1 MTTRLSL
8 SGKSSCMGSQL
19 FQLYIPFPSGNL
31 LGPVINTTIE
41 GGLEKFFRQP
51 TGCGEQTMLF
61 LAPNVYVLEY
71 LMNTKQISGAS
82 AESAH
87 RFIQSGMYSFLSNMR
102 HLVFC
107 QILVSPK
114 GSLSEKSFLNYF
126 LLINKY
132 RSLVCVL
139 FCCKALREAA
149 RARKMCRQNRAQSR
163 LLYLFY
169 NKESVKFLKHYF
181 QFSKQTLFPKR
192 TTVSSAC
199 SLLLLSKLQ

>member
-1 MTTRLSL
+1 
-8 SGKSSCMGSQL
+8 
-19 FQLYIPFPSGNL
+19 
-31 LGPVINTTIE
+31 
-41 GGLEKFFRQP
+41 
-51 TGCGEQTMLF
+51 MLF

-114 GSLSEKSFLNYF
+114 GSLSEKSFLYYF

-199 SLLLLSKLQ
+199 SLLLLSKLQEANQNPCWDGSNNLISCTRPKLSKISNHQSSHSAIVYKLNSSTG

>member
-1 MTTRLSL
+1 
-8 SGKSSCMGSQL
+8 
-19 FQLYIPFPSGNL
+19 
-31 LGPVINTTIE
+31 
-41 GGLEKFFRQP
+41 
-51 TGCGEQTMLF
+51 MLF

-82 AESAH
+82 AESAY
-87 RFIQSGMYSFLSNMR
+87 RFIQSGTYSFLSNMR

-114 GSLSEKSFLNYF
+114 GSLSEKSFLYYF

-139 FCCKALREAA
+139 FCSKALREAA

-163 LLYLFY
+163 LLYLL
-169 NKESVKFLKHYF
+169 NCPTF
-181 QFSKQTLFPKR
+181 QIASWSALIAKLWQLP
-192 TTVSSAC
+192 TTIFA
-199 SLLLLSKLQ
+199 LLSPFCLFTLVRAIFKRHRNDLRDRSGDQIRRGWCRKSLGVSPALDEV

>member
-1 MTTRLSL
+1 
-8 SGKSSCMGSQL
+8 
-19 FQLYIPFPSGNL
+19 
-31 LGPVINTTIE
+31 
-41 GGLEKFFRQP
+41 
-51 TGCGEQTMLF
+51 MLF

-87 RFIQSGMYSFLSNMR
+87 RFIQSGMYNFLSNMR

-107 QILVSPK
+107 QILVSPEV
-114 GSLSEKSFLNYF
+114 SLSEKSFLYYF

-149 RARKMCRQNRAQSR
+149 RARKMCR
-163 LLYLFY
+163 
-169 NKESVKFLKHYF
+169 EKH
-181 QFSKQTLFPKR
+181 KTLFQPM
-192 TTVSSAC
+192 TASIINELYYNLNNN
-199 SLLLLSKLQ
+199 SLIFPEV